1 MCFVGS
7 FLDARGLVTDPLGG
21 FLRANSA
28 SWVGLQVLDL
38 SDASA
43 ALVWL
48 CDSLGLN
55 VIKNNALNI
64 SHGFIR
70 FSLDVLNA
78 LMHGVF
84 GIEEASS
91 AVLVDA
97 GRNELLTTTLSLNG
111 DCSDSVARACLSS

>member
-55 VIKNNALNI
+55 VIKNNALDI
-64 SHGFIR
+64 SHGFI
-70 FSLDVLNA
+70 
-78 LMHGVF
+78 
-84 GIEEASS
+84 
-91 AVLVDA
+91 
-97 GRNELLTTTLSLNG
+97 
-111 DCSDSVARACLSS
+111 